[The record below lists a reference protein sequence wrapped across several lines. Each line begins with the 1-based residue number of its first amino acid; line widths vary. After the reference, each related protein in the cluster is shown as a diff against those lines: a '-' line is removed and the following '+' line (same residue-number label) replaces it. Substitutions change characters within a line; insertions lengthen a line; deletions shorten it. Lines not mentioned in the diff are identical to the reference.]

1 MNNIKKPQYEP
12 PRARDLSALS
22 VSGQGPAGACFNGYA
37 LTSGECR
44 DGTAPVGGTCYP
56 NGVSPDIG
64 YCTIGNVAVE
74 GCFPTGA
81 IHH

>member
-22 VSGQGPAGACFNGYA
+22 VSGQGPAGMCLNGSG
-37 LTSGECR
+37 LTSDNCTSGPS
-44 DGTAPVGGTCYP
+44 PVGGKCDP
-56 NGVSPDIG
+56 NGVSPDYG
-64 YCTIGNVAVE
+64 YCNIGGAAAE